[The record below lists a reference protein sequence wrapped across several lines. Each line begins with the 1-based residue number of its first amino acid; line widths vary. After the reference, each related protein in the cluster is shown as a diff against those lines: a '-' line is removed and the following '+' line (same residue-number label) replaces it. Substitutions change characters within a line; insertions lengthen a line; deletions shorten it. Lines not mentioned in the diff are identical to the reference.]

1 MKNYFGE
8 VKYLFLVINS
18 ISTPEIF
25 HGLINRDSYIYDEA
39 EKMYD
44 TEGVKPKGHQSFL
57 N

>member
-8 VKYLFLVINS
+8 VKYLFLVINT

-25 HGLINRDSYIYDEA
+25 HVLINRDSYIYDEA